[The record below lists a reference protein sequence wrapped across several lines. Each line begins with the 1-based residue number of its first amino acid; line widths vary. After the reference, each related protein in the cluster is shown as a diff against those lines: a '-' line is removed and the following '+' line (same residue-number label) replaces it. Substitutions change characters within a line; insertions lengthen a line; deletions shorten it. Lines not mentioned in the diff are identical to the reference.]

1 MGERETLTLKMTT
14 AQVVK
19 TSVTFSTTTV
29 LPIQDYVHPDDHTQ
43 PTYELYILKITELLH
58 PRNWTNRF
66 VFHYLLLLIVKYTIS
81 LPLTWSSLTKIN
93 LGFWETPHLPLP

>member
-1 MGERETLTLKMTT
+1 MTT

-43 PTYELYILKITELLH
+43 PTYEQ
-58 PRNWTNRF
+58 NF
-66 VFHYLLLLIVKYTIS
+66 IS
-81 LPLTWSSLTKIN
+81 LK
-93 LGFWETPHLPLP
+93 LPSYYTLAIGPIGLCFIAYFYY